1 MPILYG
7 NKVRLRAIERPD
19 IPLFT
24 RWINDPEVTEY
35 LSNVFPYSLETET
48 QWFDSMLKLPMEE
61 QPLTIEVNVALPEDG
76 FAEWLPI
83 GTCSFMDI
91 EKIHRSAEAGIFI
104 GDKDYW
110 NQGFGTEAMRIL
122 LKFGF
127 EDLNFH
133 RIWLRV
139 LENNHRARKSY
150 LKAGYLEEGRYRK
163 AEFRHGF
170 YNDIILMSILQDEW
184 FTKKQ
189 KEG

>member
-7 NKVRLRAIERPD
+7 ENIRLRAVERTD
-19 IPLFT
+19 IPILQ

-35 LSNVFPYSLETET
+35 LSNIFPYSLEAET
-48 QWFDSMLKLPMEE
+48 AWFESILKQPMAE
-61 QPLTIEVNVALPEDG
+61 QPLVIELRLKHSGKSED
-76 FAEWLPI
+76 EWLSI
-83 GTCSFMDI
+83 GICAFMHITD
-91 EKIHRSAEAGIFI
+91 IHRGAEVGIFL
-104 GDKDYW
+104 GEKEFW
-110 NQGFGTEAMRIL
+110 SQGHGTEAMRLL

-150 LKAGYLEEGRYRK
+150 LKAGYVEEGRMRK
-163 AEFRHGF
+163 SQFRHGF
-170 YNDIILMSILQDEW
+170 YNDLILMSILQEEW
-184 FTKKQ
+184 FTSKQ